1 MSLDFKNTSHLN
13 EKLEMLKA
21 LIELR
26 VIKRDGMDLFFRL
39 EDTSGKLGALRNT
52 LLEGNKKDRIIG
64 YDIDKIF
71 QELYDLI
78 YELQAIIN
86 IGEL

>member
-1 MSLDFKNTSHLN
+1 MSSGSSLN
-13 EKLEMLKA
+13 EQVEMLKA

-39 EDTSGKLGALRNT
+39 EDAISGLGSVRNN
-52 LLEGNKKDRIIG
+52 LLAGNKAEKEAG
-64 YDIDKIF
+64 KKVSTHF
-71 QELYDLI
+71 SELYDLI
-78 YELQAIIN
+78 YELQTLIN

>member
-1 MSLDFKNTSHLN
+1 MNSDSKIN
-13 EKLEMLKA
+13 EQIEMLKA

-39 EDTSGKLGALRNT
+39 EDAYGRLGALRND
-52 LLEGNKKDRIIG
+52 LLDGNKTEQAAGKKVG
-64 YDIDKIF
+64 VCF
-71 QELYDLI
+71 SELSDLI
-78 YELQAIIN
+78 YELQTIIN

>member
-1 MSLDFKNTSHLN
+1 
-13 EKLEMLKA
+13 MLKA

-39 EDTSGKLGALRNT
+39 EDAYGKLGAVTNE
-52 LLEGNKKDRIIG
+52 LLSGNKAENAAGRKVSCCF
-64 YDIDKIF
+64 K
-71 QELYDLI
+71 ELSELI
-78 YELQAIIN
+78 YELQTIIN